1 MEVDSPQPPIDPAL
15 EATSS
20 SAPSQPS
27 RSSASTTQASSAYD
41 PDPII
46 ASYDVYTN
54 PSLPA
59 DRQLLIM
66 QHPNQR
72 QPSVEGYTNLSEVR
86 IKPRN
91 KMIEVDVPL
100 SYHLSDYDRDKGLRW
115 GTALS
120 RSIAAKNGGTHGLAG
135 GFGVGAPAMRGGA
148 APAKRRNADEVDLDL
163 LDTRDWSE
171 AVRQDRVLRTQT
183 LGGSFPVEDESHC
196 RWMVGIFQ
204 GSKFSTPLQTNT
216 RESCCYQAKTSLD
229 TCPQKSVHANE

>member
-1 MEVDSPQPPIDPAL
+1 MEVDSPPPPIDPAL
-15 EATSS
+15 ETTSS
-20 SAPSQPS
+20 SAPKKPS
-27 RSSASTTQASSAYD
+27 YPSEPTAQTPSAFD

-54 PSLPA
+54 PSLPS

-148 APAKRRNADEVDLDL
+148 AAAKRRNVDEVDLDL

-183 LGGSFPVEDESHC
+183 LGGSFPVEGESHC

-204 GSKFSTPLQTNT
+204 GSKFRPPPQTSIWGVVLLRSKEEFRRMLT
-216 RESCCYQAKTSLD
+216 EI
-229 TCPQKSVHANE
+229 